1 MSCVKR
7 PDFAPFVLAFRHEC
21 RITKNDNRVG
31 NEGETSSGK
40 KGEATKAAIRSAA
53 LGLFVEKGFKDVT
66 MTDICEAAGLSRGG
80 LYMHYASTRQIF
92 ADLIDEFMSG
102 LDDEVAGGMKGG
114 LTATA
119 ILDRLLARYQS
130 EMLDRSGSLG
140 LAFYEYYSGMP
151 LSDDNAMLNQYRAS
165 KDVLHGLIEYGID
178 RGEFKCAHPDAIVD
192 LLLFSY
198 QGVRML
204 SRIMPLD
211 DDGIVVDMIGQ
222 IRSMLVRG
230 E

>member
-1 MSCVKR
+1 MSEMEAK
-7 PDFAPFVLAFRHEC
+7 PAM
-21 RITKNDNRVG
+21 
-31 NEGETSSGK
+31 GK

-102 LDDEVAGGMKGG
+102 LEDEVAGGMKAG

-119 ILDRLLARYQS
+119 ILDGLLARYQS

-151 LSDDNAMLNQYRAS
+151 LSDNNAMLKQYHAS
-165 KDVLHGLIEYGID
+165 KDVLRGLIEYGID
-178 RGEFKCAHPDAIVD
+178 RGEFKCAHPDAVVD